1 MSATES
7 ATDPTTPRK
16 GSSLKSMI
24 VEVLL
29 ITLIAVG
36 AGAAFAWFGPLHAA
50 AQSEGGK
57 TSAASAPASSVTCGP
72 ETTALLDLPPVV
84 TNIGSPSDV
93 WVRMEASVIFEAK
106 AMPHPETIAA
116 EIATDELAYLRT
128 VTLAQLQGPI
138 GLANIRQDL
147 TDRAM
152 IRSGGKITELVL
164 RTLVVQ

>member
-1 MSATES
+1 
-7 ATDPTTPRK
+7 
-16 GSSLKSMI
+16 
-24 VEVLL
+24 
-29 ITLIAVG
+29 
-36 AGAAFAWFGPLHAA
+36 
-50 AQSEGGK
+50 
-57 TSAASAPASSVTCGP
+57 
-72 ETTALLDLPPVV
+72 LDLPPVV